1 MTAQFLQNELSN
13 LVQEAKRKNSDLRH
27 ATEKS
32 LQDLK
37 SIAQSADVATE
48 LSNRPSFLS
57 PFLIACGTR
66 NPKFSTIGV
75 VCLQRLIL
83 SKALAKSR
91 LREVLEAFR
100 EAANLGVDIQ
110 LKILQALPP
119 LLQNYPE
126 ELQGALLG
134 ETLLICAILQGS
146 KMGVVNN
153 TAAATLSQ
161 IVISIFDKVA
171 TEDEKASEVPPIGEA
186 PSESGNVPVRPAALD
201 AYQVFNDLCLLTEG
215 HRPIVLRFH
224 NLPQPFGLEIIESVL
239 TNHPDIFLS
248 HPEQAHILR
257 TRVAPLV
264 MRSLSE
270 RLNFPTTVRI
280 TRVLYILL
288 RRHLS
293 ILSEECEVSLSL
305 LTHML
310 EPDSSQPWKRALCL
324 EVFRG
329 ICSEPALMR
338 KIFSQYD
345 AKEGG
350 KPIVRELI
358 TGMTRLAHEKPA
370 VIGLGTQSSAP
381 AGQQQAK
388 DASSEQAALEAGGVA
403 GIIGGA
409 VGLDVTVAGLSAQWS
424 MVRVPCIDQ
433 LDKSEPPAMP
443 ESYIY
448 CLALMCFNSFSDGLA
463 RFVLPLATNEGSKR
477 RARPLSVSVHRT
489 GSDVESGISAP
500 GRPATPNG
508 RTPSPARQSLRRK
521 VTMRPPRVPSNPLTL
536 ESHPSYDD
544 IVVSSAL
551 VEACWPALLAAYST
565 FLYATLDNELYHG
578 LVRSFQKFTHVAGVL
593 RLVTPRDAFLTTL
606 GKAAVPPNVLSAN
619 VSTPVTPSASAADTL
634 FSNAKGL
641 LEGSTSGGT
650 GSNMADHHSA
660 PSLNNRNLLCLRAL
674 LNLGI
679 ALGPTLDTSW
689 TIVLETLQQAD
700 YVLFASSRR
709 SGRQLSLSGSAVR
722 TEGAKSGDS
731 TLMSNI
737 GTELAAVE
745 VASVKMFE
753 GTREFPD
760 EAFVSMLSA
769 LCKLLAID
777 DDKPNGRRSTDSSR
791 SPTRGPS
798 GSSSHRRIPS
808 LSGVSTASQV
818 IGDNAFTLAKMG
830 ELAQIN
836 MLRLIGPNPDS
847 SGWSLLVNHLVR
859 VSGSREMGNSVRFK
873 AADVLNDIVVAAA
886 KSITPETTENVG
898 EVQRRILAALKE
910 GVERGHQSGHA
921 DSATK
926 STELEIHRAG
936 LEALNAIL
944 EYAGQSL
951 VSGWEIVFDIITSV
965 FDQSIIWRRDSAMPS
980 IVEPEAGSKSTKSL
994 RLIKSSFSSLE
1005 LICSDFLASLPTS
1018 CILVLIDALFAFC
1031 SQKDDLN
1038 ISLTTITF
1046 FWNVSDF
1053 LQSRGDEA
1061 SEGEKLT
1068 AKAEREKDLLDIVE
1082 RTDVD
1087 SHSAL
1092 WMLLLLRLTGVS
1104 RDYRA
1109 EVRNGSI
1116 QTLFRIFDTYGHQLG
1131 PSGWTS
1137 CLKIVV
1143 FKMMNINPK
1152 DLAMESDSG
1161 SDRKNWDE
1169 TIKLILGGIGTL
1181 YSNYFE
1187 VFTQQENFSH
1197 TWSVFIRYLGNLLT
1211 RQSFGVSTTVFQVL
1225 SRVLARVGHPG
1236 NLVVESREEVWTLW
1250 SSQGVKLV
1258 EGIENSGNGIQ
1269 ETLGAYIHSYQTLYR
1284 LLEPTL
1290 TAEKVHKTLEILR
1303 DCILFP
1309 DSPPY
1314 FQDVD
1319 MVTPLQAS
1327 ILEVIKLIRT
1337 DIPGVS
1343 SLVLKQLSEFSTVAF
1358 TDIRVA
1364 ISGKGSRVPTCIALS
1379 TQSITLLETVA
1390 VKHIS
1395 DLEIYTSSALA
1406 TALGAL
1412 EIPIGLKY
1420 DFAPANIPRGK
1431 RPNLWTHPTR
1441 AVLAIMKKAL
1451 PAMDTLDI
1459 ANDVRQEIWKTIVIV
1474 VGSVL
1479 QANNN
1484 AHVEESTLRTDED
1497 LDIESFSELRK
1508 LIIPSLGRE
1517 VVPEETIQ
1525 HYIASVFWGS
1535 MLYRLPSASY
1545 PDEEWL
1551 IPRHQGSTTEPTIER
1566 RNRMAYVCLDE
1577 LFSLA
1582 SVGGDDSPELKR
1594 LAEMAVPWLIRRV
1607 GLVLGR
1613 YISDQP
1619 LRGRMPQPAR
1629 ERKEMLY
1636 VLERA
1641 IELDSVIG
1649 SGAVGSKRHLFAL
1662 FPLFTGCVAVA
1673 PNDRELLGL
1682 LATALKEVGGRI

>member
-1 MTAQFLQNELSN
+1 
-13 LVQEAKRKNSDLRH
+13 
-27 ATEKS
+27 
-32 LQDLK
+32 
-37 SIAQSADVATE
+37 
-48 LSNRPSFLS
+48 
-57 PFLIACGTR
+57 
-66 NPKFSTIGV
+66 
-75 VCLQRLIL
+75 
-83 SKALAKSR
+83 
-91 LREVLEAFR
+91 
-100 EAANLGVDIQ
+100 
-110 LKILQALPP
+110 
-119 LLQNYPE
+119 
-126 ELQGALLG
+126 
-134 ETLLICAILQGS
+134 
-146 KMGVVNN
+146 
-153 TAAATLSQ
+153 
-161 IVISIFDKVA
+161 
-171 TEDEKASEVPPIGEA
+171 
-186 PSESGNVPVRPAALD
+186 
-201 AYQVFNDLCLLTEG
+201 VFNDLCLLTEG
-215 HRPIVLRFH
+215 HRPIFLRFS

-310 EPDSSQPWKRALCL
+310 EPDASQPWKRALCL

-381 AGQQQAK
+381 AGQQQTK
-388 DASSEQAALEAGGVA
+388 DASSEQAAEAGGVA

-409 VGLDVTVAGLSAQWS
+409 VGLDVTVAGLSSQWS

-463 RFVLPLATNEGSKR
+463 RFVLPLAASESSKR
-477 RARPLSVSVHRT
+477 RTRLMSVSVHRA
-489 GSDVESGISAP
+489 GSDVESGILAL
-500 GRPATPNG
+500 GRPVTPNG

-521 VTMRPPRVPSNPLTL
+521 ATMRQLRVPTNPLTL

-565 FLYATLDNELYHG
+565 FLYATLDNDLYHG

-619 VSTPVTPSASAADTL
+619 VSTPVTPSASATDSL

-641 LEGSTSGGT
+641 LEGSASGGT
-650 GSNMADHHSA
+650 GSNMVDHHSA

-722 TEGAKSGDS
+722 TEGAKSGDNM
-731 TLMSNI
+731 LMSNI
-737 GTELAAVE
+737 GPELAAVE
-745 VASVKMFE
+745 AASVKMFE

-760 EAFVSMLSA
+760 DAFVSMLSA

-777 DDKPNGRRSTDSSR
+777 DDNINGRLSVESSR
-791 SPTRGPS
+791 SPTRAPP

-808 LSGVSTASQV
+808 LSGVSTASQI

-836 MLRLIGPNPDS
+836 MLRLIGPNPDG
-847 SGWSLLVNHLVR
+847 SGWSLLVSHLVR

-873 AADVLNDIVVAAA
+873 AAEVLNDIVVAAA
-886 KSITPETTENVG
+886 KSTTPETTENVG
-898 EVQRRILAALKE
+898 EVQSRILAALKE
-910 GVERGHQSGHA
+910 GVEYGHQSGRV

-951 VSGWEIVFDIITSV
+951 ISGWEIVFDIITSV
-965 FDQSIIWRRDSAMPS
+965 FDQSMIWRRDSAMLS
-980 IVEPEAGSKSTKSL
+980 VVESETGSKSTKSL

-1053 LQSRGDEA
+1053 LQSREDEA

-1104 RDYRA
+1104 RDYRV
-1109 EVRNGSI
+1109 EVRNGE
-1116 QTLFRIFDTYGHQLG
+1116 Y
-1131 PSGWTS
+1131 
-1137 CLKIVV
+1137 
-1143 FKMMNINPK
+1143 
-1152 DLAMESDSG
+1152 E
-1161 SDRKNWDE
+1161 
-1169 TIKLILGGIGTL
+1169 
-1181 YSNYFE
+1181 
-1187 VFTQQENFSH
+1187 
-1197 TWSVFIRYLGNLLT
+1197 
-1211 RQSFGVSTTVFQVL
+1211 
-1225 SRVLARVGHPG
+1225 
-1236 NLVVESREEVWTLW
+1236 
-1250 SSQGVKLV
+1250 
-1258 EGIENSGNGIQ
+1258 
-1269 ETLGAYIHSYQTLYR
+1269 
-1284 LLEPTL
+1284 
-1290 TAEKVHKTLEILR
+1290 
-1303 DCILFP
+1303 
-1309 DSPPY
+1309 
-1314 FQDVD
+1314 
-1319 MVTPLQAS
+1319 
-1327 ILEVIKLIRT
+1327 
-1337 DIPGVS
+1337 
-1343 SLVLKQLSEFSTVAF
+1343 
-1358 TDIRVA
+1358 
-1364 ISGKGSRVPTCIALS
+1364 
-1379 TQSITLLETVA
+1379 
-1390 VKHIS
+1390 
-1395 DLEIYTSSALA
+1395 
-1406 TALGAL
+1406 
-1412 EIPIGLKY
+1412 
-1420 DFAPANIPRGK
+1420 
-1431 RPNLWTHPTR
+1431 
-1441 AVLAIMKKAL
+1441 
-1451 PAMDTLDI
+1451 
-1459 ANDVRQEIWKTIVIV
+1459 
-1474 VGSVL
+1474 
-1479 QANNN
+1479 
-1484 AHVEESTLRTDED
+1484 
-1497 LDIESFSELRK
+1497 
-1508 LIIPSLGRE
+1508 
-1517 VVPEETIQ
+1517 
-1525 HYIASVFWGS
+1525 
-1535 MLYRLPSASY
+1535 
-1545 PDEEWL
+1545 
-1551 IPRHQGSTTEPTIER
+1551 
-1566 RNRMAYVCLDE
+1566 
-1577 LFSLA
+1577 
-1582 SVGGDDSPELKR
+1582 
-1594 LAEMAVPWLIRRV
+1594 
-1607 GLVLGR
+1607 
-1613 YISDQP
+1613 
-1619 LRGRMPQPAR
+1619 
-1629 ERKEMLY
+1629 
-1636 VLERA
+1636 
-1641 IELDSVIG
+1641 
-1649 SGAVGSKRHLFAL
+1649 
-1662 FPLFTGCVAVA
+1662 
-1673 PNDRELLGL
+1673 
-1682 LATALKEVGGRI
+1682 